1 MHNVLK
7 KYLLLFSIT
16 LIGVCAY
23 GQPGKSEL
31 ALAITI
37 DSAIYHRDGSIVD
50 QWINYEVFTQR
61 VFKSLHRRST
71 DWKEYSEV
79 FKQQLRLGE
88 LLVEQIGTD
97 GELSFVKVLE
107 DTDGNVNLLYR
118 DLKGDG
124 WLDYNEMLL
133 VKNHLNQWN
142 IADIYFYSGGGYF
155 SDIVATMLANENP
168 DLVQNVSYRNS
179 LLKVIDLF
187 GYNQEGLYGSTISE
201 YDSLSSFFKKQK
213 NTQIALIQAHA
224 LQGNISEM
232 ESLKNAYLQQYPDD
246 KSIRLVLMDIYGSLD
261 NYEMA
266 KVMLDELAQLIGGDE
281 YLSLREAEILLAWNK
296 SPKAKKVL
304 KKIIKSESFVTDA
317 RLLLVDAYY
326 SEQNYK
332 GMLEEVVKVSD
343 VVGVPI
349 EEILSKDHYEQFYS
363 SPDWQK
369 WKKQNKKKSHD
380 LK

>member
-1 MHNVLK
+1 MHNIFR
-7 KYLLLFSIT
+7 KYLLFFSIT
-16 LIGVCAY
+16 LLGVYAN
-23 GQPGKSEL
+23 GQSLKSEL
-31 ALAITI
+31 ELAITI

-71 DWKEYSEV
+71 DWKDYSEL
-79 FKQQLRLGE
+79 FKQDLRLGE

-107 DTDGNVNLLYR
+107 DTEGNVNLLYR

-133 VKNHLNQWN
+133 VKNHQNQWN
-142 IADIYFYSGGGYF
+142 IVDIYFYSGGGYF
-155 SDIVATMLANENP
+155 SDIIAAILAKDDA
-168 DLVQNVSYRNS
+168 DLVQNASYRNS

-187 GYNQEGLYGSTISE
+187 GYNQDGLYGSTISA
-201 YDSLSSFFKKQK
+201 YDSLSPFFQKQK
-213 NTQIALIQAHA
+213 NTQLALIQAHA
-224 LQGNISEM
+224 FQGNISEM
-232 ESLKNAYLQQYPDD
+232 ETLKNAYLQQYPDD

-266 KVMLDELAQLIGGDE
+266 KVMLDELSQLVGGDD

-296 SPKAKKVL
+296 SAKAKKVL
-304 KKIIKSESFVTDA
+304 KKVIKSENFVTDA

-332 GMLEEVVKVSD
+332 GMLDETIKVSD

-349 EEILSKDHYEQFYS
+349 EEILPKETYGQFYS
-363 SPDWQK
+363 SSSWQK
-369 WKKQNKKKSHD
+369 WKKQNKKGHD

>member
-1 MHNVLK
+1 MHNIFR
-7 KYLLLFSIT
+7 KYLLFFSIT
-16 LIGVCAY
+16 LLGVYAN
-23 GQPGKSEL
+23 GQSLKSEL
-31 ALAITI
+31 ELAITI

-71 DWKEYSEV
+71 DWKDYSEL
-79 FKQQLRLGE
+79 FKQDLRLGE

-107 DTDGNVNLLYR
+107 DTEGNVNLLYR

-133 VKNHLNQWN
+133 VKNHQNQWN
-142 IADIYFYSGGGYF
+142 IVDIYFYSGGGYF
-155 SDIVATMLANENP
+155 SDIIAAILAKDDP
-168 DLVQNVSYRNS
+168 DLVQNASYRNS

-187 GYNQEGLYGSTISE
+187 GYNQDGLYGSTISA
-201 YDSLSSFFKKQK
+201 YDSLSPFFQKQK
-213 NTQIALIQAHA
+213 NTQLALIQAHA
-224 LQGNISEM
+224 FQGNISEM
-232 ESLKNAYLQQYPDD
+232 ETLKNAYLQQYPDD

-266 KVMLDELAQLIGGDE
+266 KVMLDELSQLVGGDD

-296 SPKAKKVL
+296 SAKAKKVL
-304 KKIIKSESFVTDA
+304 KKVIKSENFVTDA

-326 SEQNYK
+326 SEENYK
-332 GMLEEVVKVSD
+332 GMLDETIKVSD

-349 EEILSKDHYEQFYS
+349 EEILPKETYGQFYS
-363 SPDWQK
+363 SSSWQK
-369 WKKQNKKKSHD
+369 WKKQNKKGHD